1 MTDESNW
8 ATGAGAT
15 SRATT
20 CLRTGGRWGCVDSGH
35 EKSKGQSFFIEGEP
49 TTRRNQ
55 AGWMDGWMAHEGQE
69 ASKQTANVGSHLA
82 RRDGLGPLRDASRS
96 VRPAAHERARKQD
109 WVGRARKQAAGR
121 ADTA

>member
-1 MTDESNW
+1 MRVVGRLEPARRAGQRLVSER
-8 ATGAGAT
+8 AAGGAALIAGT
-15 SRATT
+15 R
-20 CLRTGGRWGCVDSGH
+20 R
-35 EKSKGQSFFIEGEP
+35 SKGQSFFIEGEP

-96 VRPAAHERARKQD
+96 VRPAAHERARKQE
-109 WVGRARKQAAGR
+109 WEGRARKQAAGR